1 MRQQQH
7 LENIFE
13 VVMNNVQLGKIRRLL
28 SIRGL
33 SWAYIAAMFRG
44 VSREDV
50 KQVARTRTK

>member
-1 MRQQQH
+1 MF
-7 LENIFE
+7 FE

-33 SWAYIAAMFRG
+33 SWRFIAGMFRG

-50 KQVARTRTK
+50 KQVARTKC

>member
-1 MRQQQH
+1 
-7 LENIFE
+7 
-13 VVMNNVQLGKIRRLL
+13 MNNVQLGKIRRLL